1 MNRERHLLP
10 DVLSFKW
17 FARHGFTARREK
29 EWGRGKKG
37 LCLHRSF
44 YFQTAVAYNIQEWK
58 ERPLSAL
65 QSEDTPPQKHFAI
78 LYDILLPNF
87 LTSHFLA
94 PKIHNPTAISPT
106 VYNNRKRIKRARHR
120 RTLLPVDRG
129 APPLATIALCL
140 APAVLHYEPAV
151 YLDLV
156 RLCVGSES
164 PAS

>member
-17 FARHGFTARREK
+17 FARHGFTVRREK

-44 YFQTAVAYNIQEWK
+44 FFHTAAAYDIQEWK

-78 LYDILLPNF
+78 LLRHIAAQFFDLPLFGPQNSQPN
-87 LTSHFLA
+87 SHFTDCLQQSQTHQTMPDTDA
-94 PKIHNPTAISPT
+94 
-106 VYNNRKRIKRARHR
+106 
-120 RTLLPVDRG
+120 LFLPVDRG

-151 YLDLV
+151 YRDLV
-156 RLCVGSES
+156 RLL
-164 PAS
+164 